1 MTNAE
6 TIKYFSEYI
15 LKDSELARQLV
26 NANDLTKDTLMLWVF
41 CDKLGTHPT
50 SRAIVTL
57 YNRKIMGADIPD
69 SDWDAAIADA
79 QRVAESLREKTFSSE
94 AAAAWAA
101 AEPKNLAGV
110 AQSAGV
116 ALMAAVG
123 NNQMKMVTASELF
136 NTEFKAKVVEL
147 LS

>member
-15 LKDSELARQLV
+15 LKDSKLAHQLV
-26 NANDLTKDTLMLWVF
+26 HADELTKDTLMLWVF
-41 CDKLGTHPT
+41 YDKLGTHPT

-57 YNRKIMGADIPD
+57 YNRKIMGDDIPN
-69 SDWDAAIADA
+69 SDWNAAIADA
-79 QRVAESLREKTFSSE
+79 KRVATSLQEKTFSPE

-101 AEPKNLAGV
+101 AEPKSLAGV

-116 ALMAAVG
+116 ALMAGA
-123 NNQMKMVTASELF
+123 NNKMEMVTASELF